1 MITGVA
7 SIGNGADTLHYA
19 YRPGLSQL
27 DTATWRNSQDAVLNS
42 RTYAY
47 DAYHRL
53 TGINLNNASEVAY
66 TLNDKDQR
74 TAASYAVGGACVSE
88 KHAGFVVNK
97 GGATSADVEKLL
109 CDVRAKVHQTF
120 GVELEPEIR
129 IIK

>member
-19 YRPGLSQL
+19 YRSGLNQFE
-27 DTATWRNSQDAVLNS
+27 TATWRNSQDAVLNS

-66 TLNDKDQR
+66 TLNDVPPLPMR
-74 TAASYAVGGACVSE
+74 SAAR
-88 KHAGFVVNK
+88 
-97 GGATSADVEKLL
+97 GATATTTR
-109 CDVRAKVHQTF
+109 VR
-120 GVELEPEIR
+120 
-129 IIK
+129 